1 MFSMILASSGTV
13 NFFTTI
19 GNFFSVL
26 GEFVTAVVNFLLF
39 FPFILILAG
48 VLLIAFFAEMVFKK
62 LAGIDT
68 IYLGNTAFGGAN
80 NGGQD
85 LVYAFITEPAVQ
97 DVFWA
102 IVSLSFVLL
111 FVFTIVA
118 LIKSEFTLDLKGSAK
133 SPIIA
138 RALKSLVNFAVVPVV
153 TLISIIGVNFLTKTV
168 YDLFSTTGDSVVVKC
183 FYVGAYNANRA
194 RLDPVFAEQLSSN
207 KDFDGQPVFDGS
219 SPFSGSADQVAYM
232 IDQYF
237 LDGTDLGVSYND
249 DEGYLKRILNCDFQ
263 KLKDGYVS
271 FSNILFQYP
280 KNGECNMLNAKAVN
294 FYYDLSQF
302 DYILAIGSAVCMAW
316 ILLTT
321 CLVLVKRVFELTI
334 LFLLAPAMTAI
345 APLDGGQAEKKWR
358 QEFMKRL
365 LAVIGPIFAFN
376 MYFLL
381 VPLFSSISLF
391 GAAGSISPT
400 VAGGGTMLSNIIM
413 LILGFTVIFDIL
425 FQLICVI
432 TGMSIVKSAS
442 GLLSTLLGIEDL
454 VKSGGEA
461 GKKAVATGMKAALL
475 ATGVGGAAVKGAAM
489 ALKGGKAALA
499 GLKNAKT
506 AGGKSAKA
514 AKSQL
519 KGAEADVETRQ
530 KDADTSAST
539 VMDLEDQA
547 RESKAY
553 KDNEARISEL
563 TRKKEQNGGVL
574 SAEEDK
580 ELTDAMVNRS
590 EIITKQGGDALR
602 KAREKRDSDQEAL
615 AIAQK
620 NLGYRQSGV
629 SKEDQQKIENW
640 ETGKTAD
647 GKQMMSGKLVSEAK
661 KKAREFREQ
670 ASKGGLAEHLKANY
684 DSEFGANAAET
695 SMFGKFATNLNK
707 KAQKFKGVPLLGKIP
722 DLTNSFKEQFAID
735 GETAKRRLNDGIA
748 GIFGDSGAGDLWKI
762 WFNKNTRANLYE
774 GVPESK
780 KRTAAIEAGLSWGG
794 KAKYDREDREKK
806 DRDEQERLIRRML
819 AEQRGLKD
827 YESLIRQRENATNP
841 TEIQKLDAKIEKMEI
856 NNGLKDAGKT
866 FYDNISTGGR
876 EAQLQ
881 AYKDKMA
888 TEAAKKAAESDYKA
902 KAKATIGSDAY
913 MAESHAKIAQKTKT
927 DAEEKSQLAKA
938 LADAL
943 GSKLSKTSLKIDP
956 SALKTMFDGM
966 NFGEMAQAINAL
978 AEAVEKLEG
987 GK

>member
-26 GEFVTAVVNFLLF
+26 GEFATAVINFLLF

-153 TLISIIGVNFLTKTV
+153 TLISVIGVNFLTKTV

-207 KDFDGQPVFDGS
+207 HDFDGNDIFNGA
-219 SPFSGSADQVAYM
+219 SPFAGSGSADQVAYM

-237 LDGTDLGVSYND
+237 LDGTDLGITYNNS
-249 DEGYLKRILNCDFQ
+249 ESYLKRILNCDL
-263 KLKDGYVS
+263 KELKDGYVS
-271 FSNILFQYP
+271 FSNILFGYP

-302 DYILAIGSAVCMAW
+302 DYILAIGSAVCMTW

-442 GLLSTLLGIEDL
+442 GLLSSLLGIEDL

-461 GKKAVATGMKAALL
+461 GKKAVATGAKAALL
-475 ATGVGGAAVKGAAM
+475 ATGAGGVAMKGAAM
-489 ALKGGKAALA
+489 ALKVGGRIAGKAAKGAGKLA
-499 GLKNAKT
+499 SKAGQ
-506 AGGKSAKA
+506 GGKKLLNKVTTRDGQQLGDAISDKVHGAADWVSDKVDTVKEWGAGVKDSVTGFGKKA
-514 AKSQL
+514 AKGTKKFL
-519 KGAEADVETRQ
+519 GKTGIIAEDVSS
-530 KDADTSAST
+530 D
-539 VMDLEDQA
+539 
-547 RESKAY
+547 
-553 KDNEARISEL
+553 L
-563 TRKKEQNGGVL
+563 TRIDSEQ
-574 SAEEDK
+574 ED
-580 ELTDAMVNRS
+580 
-590 EIITKQGGDALR
+590 R
-602 KAREKRDSDQEAL
+602 KARLDIAKDELDALEEKGKGIDDVEARKAHNKKVEELRESIKQQEEEYAKG
-615 AIAQK
+615 QK
-620 NLGYRQSGV
+620 ERTMV
-629 SKEDQQKIENW
+629 
-640 ETGKTAD
+640 
-647 GKQMMSGKLVSEAK
+647 EAK
-661 KKAREFREQ
+661 G
-670 ASKGGLAEHLKANY
+670 KGIY
-684 DSEFGANAAET
+684 QSEFGKDAGVT
-695 SMFGKFATNLNK
+695 SMFARFADSVNSKAAIFKNIPLLNK
-707 KAQKFKGVPLLGKIP
+707 IP
-722 DLTNSFKEQFAID
+722 ELTNSWKEQFAID

-748 GIFGDSGAGDLWKI
+748 GIFGDSGAGDLYKM
-762 WFNKNTRANLYE
+762 WFNKNARAGLYE

-780 KRTAAIEAGLSWGG
+780 KRTAGIEAGLSWGG
-794 KAKYDREDREKK
+794 KAKYDREEQEKK
-806 DRDEQERLIRRML
+806 DRDQLERLIKRML
-819 AEQRGLKD
+819 AEGRGNKE
-827 YESLIRQRENATNP
+827 YENLIKQRENAATDNP
-841 TEIQKLDAKIEKMEI
+841 TEIKKLDAKIEKMEVET
-856 NNGLKDAGKT
+856 GLAADARAFYDKAAGGDAG
-866 FYDNISTGGR
+866 
-876 EAQLQ
+876 
-881 AYKDKMA
+881 
-888 TEAAKKAAESDYKA
+888 A
-902 KAKATIGSDAY
+902 KAKIEEYKKKLEKEAAMDAY
-913 MAESHAKIAQKTKT
+913 GREVKQKQAAEEGKQAWIEQQDKAGNAAASKMKMDAESQR
-927 DAEEKSQLAKA
+927 ELANKMGEAVKKA
-938 LADAL
+938 MS
-943 GSKLSKTSLKIDP
+943 GSKLGLDENAYAKLQQSLQ
-956 SALKTMFDGM
+956 SAFEGM
-966 NFGEMAQAINAL
+966 SFGEMAQAMTAL
-978 AEAVEKLEG
+978 VEAIEKL
-987 GK
+987 K